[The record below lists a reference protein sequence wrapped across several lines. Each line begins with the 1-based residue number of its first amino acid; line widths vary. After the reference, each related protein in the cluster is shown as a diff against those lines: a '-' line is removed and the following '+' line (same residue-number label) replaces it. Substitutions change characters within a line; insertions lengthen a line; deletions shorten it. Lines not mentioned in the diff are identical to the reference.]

1 MPDWNRIDTVLLDMD
16 GTILDLKFDN
26 AFWGERVPA
35 RFAEV
40 NGLEIVAAK
49 AHLEP
54 MFAAKRGTLDWYCID
69 YWSRVLDLDLEQLNH
84 EAREDI
90 AWLPEAERFVRRMRA
105 LGKRLALVTN
115 AHTTTLAIK
124 EQQLDFSGHFDAVYS
139 SHPFGAP
146 KESAP
151 FWAALH
157 AAERFECAR
166 TLFVDDSLPVLRAAR
181 DFGVAWIY
189 AIARPDST
197 QPRRDTAE
205 FPAINSIGELI
216 PEVALERRSCS

>member
-1 MPDWNRIDTVLLDMD
+1 MD

-26 AFWGERVPA
+26 TFWGELVPA
-35 RFAEV
+35 RFAAV
-40 NGLEIVAAK
+40 RGLEVEAAK

-54 MFAAKRGTLDWYCID
+54 IFAAKRGTLDWYCIE
-69 YWSRVLDLDLEQLNH
+69 YWSRELDLDLEQLKR
-84 EAREDI
+84 EAREEI
-90 AWLPEAERFVRRMRA
+90 AWLPQAERFVRSMRA

-115 AHTTTLAIK
+115 ANTTTLAIK

-139 SHPFGAP
+139 SHRFGAP

-157 AAERFECAR
+157 AAEHFDRER
-166 TLFVDDSLPVLRAAR
+166 TLFVDDSLPVLRAAHA
-181 DFGVAWIY
+181 FGVAWIY

-216 PEVALERRSCS
+216 PEVTLERRSCG